1 MEFTG
6 RDKEL
11 EILQKEQE
19 LSESSARF
27 TIIMGRRRIGKTSL
41 IRHSFQGVPC
51 LYILA
56 KNEAEATFCIS
67 LQRQIQKE
75 LGIAVYGNIRSMRD
89 IFDILFSMLH
99 KTI

>member
-11 EILQKEQE
+11 EILRREQE

-41 IRHSFQGVPC
+41 IRHSFQNVPC

-56 KNEAEATFCIS
+56 KNEAEATG
-67 LQRQIQKE
+67 E
-75 LGIAVYGNIRSMRD
+75 
-89 IFDILFSMLH
+89 
-99 KTI
+99 